1 LLTKFLD
8 SRRLGTSP
16 KTIEFYQSCLKP
28 FAKNYE
34 LTSDGISSFLADLK
48 CGNAKHAYF
57 RAIRAFT
64 NWLVRNDYLKQNP
77 LKKIDPPKLSK
88 PILPSLTTEQVN
100 YLIDRV
106 DTLRDKTIISLLVSI
121 TTIFDPPMTTYFD
134 PPG

>member
-8 SRRLGTSP
+8 SRRLSTSP
-16 KTIEFYQSCLKP
+16 KTIEFYQSCFKP